1 MNRKKVSFRDVD
13 DALSWINSQRRA
25 ESEIKTFCTC
35 QRAISETIKKGFEGD
50 VLLDPP
56 GEEIKRGL
64 RAESLSVGQCR
75 VKGSPSSISTTTS
88 CTWNFYF
95 LCSANGTEYF
105 WQLKRITTSIDRRGK
120 SPKMIEKYCLR
131 DSRTEKWNFTL
142 FTRTVDEMNVSL
154 GNDEH
159 QLREKP
165 FLLVREKFFSAHK
178 SLSRASHTAVPA
190 AFLLCTLSLSFFF
203 CLVSMTSHALA
214 VILCI

>member
-50 VLLDPP
+50 VLLEPR

-64 RAESLSVGQCR
+64 RESLSVGQCR

-95 LCSANGTEYF
+95 LCSANGTECF

-120 SPKMIEKYCLR
+120 SSEDDRKILSEGLEDR
-131 DSRTEKWNFTL
+131 
-142 FTRTVDEMNVSL
+142 EMELHAV
-154 GNDEH
+154 
-159 QLREKP
+159 
-165 FLLVREKFFSAHK
+165 
-178 SLSRASHTAVPA
+178 HTNCRRNECFARQR
-190 AFLLCTLSLSFFF
+190 
-203 CLVSMTSHALA
+203 
-214 VILCI
+214 